1 MLYYDITTHHYR
13 DISSYNIKTGEI
25 SSFKNKSTFDERN
38 IAFGENHAFIYSNDK
53 NGIYNL
59 YLDDKNSNKSGYITN
74 VIGGAFMPDVS
85 KEGNL
90 LFSQYING
98 QYVISFLDKPRI
110 DRR

>member
-25 SSFKNKSTFDERN
+25 SNFKSKSNFDERN
-38 IAFGENHAFIYSNDK
+38 IAFGEGNVFIHSNDK

-74 VIGGAFMPDVS
+74 VTGGAFMPDFS
-85 KEGNL
+85 REGNL
-90 LFSQYING
+90 LFTQYING
-98 QYVISFLDKPRI
+98 VCC
-110 DRR
+110 